1 MLSDGSLTNEITRP
15 RGACWQNFRH
25 PAEPRAVDRRP
36 LYECVVTHYA
46 AVNAKAEQLDRLT
59 HDLAESTDW
68 SGYLPSGRAVPS
80 AGGNG
85 IRAGGGRRNDRRS
98 LAHALPRRHSSRWRT
113 RRSRLQTPRGEARAG
128 GFWRWSCK
136 QRHYSDCLRLECTP
150 ASKNLKKCHQT
161 SGSAQE
167 SPNVD

>member
-1 MLSDGSLTNEITRP
+1 MPGAP
-15 RGACWQNFRH
+15 RTT
-25 PAEPRAVDRRP
+25 PSRR
-36 LYECVVTHYA
+36 
-46 AVNAKAEQLDRLT
+46 AKARL
-59 HDLAESTDW
+59 
-68 SGYLPSGRAVPS
+68 GLPQPPLPEHRKRLPDPRHRLKRNLHRPQSRLQTEIRLNKPHRIHQKTPS
-80 AGGNG
+80 HG
-85 IRAGGGRRNDRRS
+85 DRRS

-136 QRHYSDCLRLECTP
+136 QRHYSDCLRLECTQ
-150 ASKNLKKCHQT
+150 ASRNLKTCHET